1 MSLWDINEVASILPL
16 RELKPVGWPCGVPD
30 FNGRHEFLGVI
41 ANAIV
46 DLKQSAILKSSAFHV
61 QALRLLCL
69 QPQLVTLKQPL
80 DIGSFRARPELYH
93 GKVPGHLPAGSRQ
106 RTAHGIPGAP
116 HIPRRIQL
124 NQSLFVGHLILNQ
137 SSGSI

>member
-93 GKVPGHLPAGSRQ
+93 GKVPGHLLRVHANAQPMEFQVPLISRVGS
-106 RTAHGIPGAP
+106 
-116 HIPRRIQL
+116 
-124 NQSLFVGHLILNQ
+124 S
-137 SSGSI
+137 